1 MKDVE
6 MMKLCLVDADNCFWE
21 YVNTCKMRQD
31 KIDAS
36 IVCNAITTIAAEL
49 FNCRS
54 FTCPVT
60 WDDKPEGESDIP
72 F

>member
-6 MMKLCLVDADNCFWE
+6 MMKKCLADAAEIYEDFMGWERGGTKKYVDR
-21 YVNTCKMRQD
+21 V
-31 KIDAS
+31 IGVS
-36 IVCNAITTIAAEL
+36 VIAAGL
-49 FNCRS
+49 FNSRS